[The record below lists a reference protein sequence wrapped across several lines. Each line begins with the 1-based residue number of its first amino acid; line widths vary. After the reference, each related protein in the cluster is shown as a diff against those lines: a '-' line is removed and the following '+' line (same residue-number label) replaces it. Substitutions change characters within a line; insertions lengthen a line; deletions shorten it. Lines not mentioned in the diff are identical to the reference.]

1 MERLISSGR
10 SNLTYEAGWAGGFK
24 GALASID
31 GLMVR
36 QPEKAPVAEGVTD
49 DLAWLL
55 NPRKSLKF
63 MSDTG
68 TVQAGEVE
76 ITRDQLLGQIAEIDG
91 NAPASDT
98 ASTPTSDNAAEEPTS
113 ETVNVEDKAKEEA
126 PEPQD
131 APEEP
136 SEEKPK
142 SKYTRA
148 KKSQERANKSWKE
161 VNAAKEELKAEQA
174 KLAEERQQ
182 LEAKKAD
189 AFSDIQQRK
198 EAAQFTPDD
207 YEQIAKEYREEGRDD
222 LAELALQ
229 KAQTA
234 RDTIQQQEVLN
245 AQRTV
250 MEQWE
255 ANLSQ
260 QVKDNPELKDQD
272 SELYQYTS
280 ELLDRKKILATYPEG
295 INDAVEAAKA
305 FLKAKKA
312 DDLEAEVNRLKKE
325 NEELNGK
332 LQLNGTTV
340 DQSGRL
346 ESFDDMTAERQRSE
360 LLKMVKDHDQRGA
373 VINL

>member
-1 MERLISSGR
+1 
-10 SNLTYEAGWAGGFK
+10 
-24 GALASID
+24 
-31 GLMVR
+31 
-36 QPEKAPVAEGVTD
+36 
-49 DLAWLL
+49 
-55 NPRKSLKF
+55 

-161 VNAAKEELKAEQA
+161 VNAAKDELKAEQA

-255 ANLSQ
+255 SNLSQ

-312 DDLEAEVNRLKKE
+312 DDLEAEVSRLKKE

>member
-1 MERLISSGR
+1 
-10 SNLTYEAGWAGGFK
+10 
-24 GALASID
+24 
-31 GLMVR
+31 
-36 QPEKAPVAEGVTD
+36 
-49 DLAWLL
+49 
-55 NPRKSLKF
+55 

-131 APEEP
+131 APQEP

-189 AFSDIQQRK
+189 AFSEIQQRK

-245 AQRTV
+245 AQRAV

-260 QVKDNPELKDQD
+260 QVKDNPELKNQD
-272 SELYQYTS
+272 SELYRYTS

>member
-1 MERLISSGR
+1 
-10 SNLTYEAGWAGGFK
+10 
-24 GALASID
+24 
-31 GLMVR
+31 
-36 QPEKAPVAEGVTD
+36 
-49 DLAWLL
+49 
-55 NPRKSLKF
+55 

-68 TVQAGEVE
+68 TVNAGEVE

-131 APEEP
+131 APQEP

-189 AFSDIQQRK
+189 AFSEIQQRK

-245 AQRTV
+245 AQRAV

-260 QVKDNPELKDQD
+260 QVKDNPELKDQN

-373 VINL
+373 AINL

>member
-1 MERLISSGR
+1 
-10 SNLTYEAGWAGGFK
+10 
-24 GALASID
+24 
-31 GLMVR
+31 
-36 QPEKAPVAEGVTD
+36 
-49 DLAWLL
+49 
-55 NPRKSLKF
+55 

-68 TVQAGEVE
+68 TVNAGEVE

-131 APEEP
+131 APQEP

-189 AFSDIQQRK
+189 AFSEIQQRK

-373 VINL
+373 AINL

>member
-1 MERLISSGR
+1 
-10 SNLTYEAGWAGGFK
+10 
-24 GALASID
+24 
-31 GLMVR
+31 
-36 QPEKAPVAEGVTD
+36 
-49 DLAWLL
+49 
-55 NPRKSLKF
+55 

-131 APEEP
+131 TPEEP

-161 VNAAKEELKAEQA
+161 VNAAKDELKAEQA

-255 ANLSQ
+255 SNLSQ
-260 QVKDNPELKDQD
+260 QVKDNPELKNQD
-272 SELYQYTS
+272 SELYKYTS

-325 NEELNGK
+325 NDELNGK

>member
-1 MERLISSGR
+1 
-10 SNLTYEAGWAGGFK
+10 
-24 GALASID
+24 
-31 GLMVR
+31 
-36 QPEKAPVAEGVTD
+36 
-49 DLAWLL
+49 
-55 NPRKSLKF
+55 

-68 TVQAGEVE
+68 TVNAGEVE
-76 ITRDQLLGQIAEIDG
+76 ITRDQLLGQISEIDG

-126 PEPQD
+126 TEPQD

-148 KKSQERANKSWKE
+148 KKSQDRANKSWKE

-189 AFSDIQQRK
+189 AFSEIQQRK

-255 ANLSQ
+255 SNLSQ

>member
-1 MERLISSGR
+1 
-10 SNLTYEAGWAGGFK
+10 
-24 GALASID
+24 
-31 GLMVR
+31 
-36 QPEKAPVAEGVTD
+36 
-49 DLAWLL
+49 
-55 NPRKSLKF
+55 

-161 VNAAKEELKAEQA
+161 VNAAKEELKAEQV

-189 AFSDIQQRK
+189 AFSEIQQRK

-260 QVKDNPELKDQD
+260 QVKDNPELKNQD

>member
-1 MERLISSGR
+1 
-10 SNLTYEAGWAGGFK
+10 
-24 GALASID
+24 
-31 GLMVR
+31 
-36 QPEKAPVAEGVTD
+36 
-49 DLAWLL
+49 
-55 NPRKSLKF
+55 

-76 ITRDQLLGQIAEIDG
+76 ITRDQLLGQLSEIDG

-113 ETVNVEDKAKEEA
+113 ETVNVEDKAKGEA
-126 PEPQD
+126 TEAQD

-148 KKSQERANKSWKE
+148 KKSQERASKSWKE

-255 ANLSQ
+255 SNLSQ
-260 QVKDNPELKDQD
+260 QVKDNPELKNQD
-272 SELYQYTS
+272 SELYKYTS

-332 LQLNGTTV
+332 LQINGTTV

-346 ESFDDMTAERQRSE
+346 ESFNDMTAERQRSE
-360 LLKMVKDHDQRGA
+360 LLKIVKDHDQRGA
-373 VINL
+373 AINL

>member
-1 MERLISSGR
+1 
-10 SNLTYEAGWAGGFK
+10 
-24 GALASID
+24 
-31 GLMVR
+31 
-36 QPEKAPVAEGVTD
+36 
-49 DLAWLL
+49 
-55 NPRKSLKF
+55 

-68 TVQAGEVE
+68 TVNAGEVE

-131 APEEP
+131 APQEP

-189 AFSDIQQRK
+189 AFSEIQQRK

-245 AQRTV
+245 AQRAV

-260 QVKDNPELKDQD
+260 QVKDNPELKNQD

-373 VINL
+373 AINL

>member
-1 MERLISSGR
+1 
-10 SNLTYEAGWAGGFK
+10 
-24 GALASID
+24 
-31 GLMVR
+31 
-36 QPEKAPVAEGVTD
+36 
-49 DLAWLL
+49 
-55 NPRKSLKF
+55 

-91 NAPASDT
+91 KAPASDT

-113 ETVNVEDKAKEEA
+113 ETVNVEDKAKEVA

-189 AFSDIQQRK
+189 AFSEIQQRK

>member
-1 MERLISSGR
+1 
-10 SNLTYEAGWAGGFK
+10 
-24 GALASID
+24 
-31 GLMVR
+31 
-36 QPEKAPVAEGVTD
+36 
-49 DLAWLL
+49 
-55 NPRKSLKF
+55 

-68 TVQAGEVE
+68 TVNAGEVE

-113 ETVNVEDKAKEEA
+113 ETVNVEDKAKEVA

-189 AFSDIQQRK
+189 AFSEIQQRK

>member
-1 MERLISSGR
+1 
-10 SNLTYEAGWAGGFK
+10 
-24 GALASID
+24 
-31 GLMVR
+31 
-36 QPEKAPVAEGVTD
+36 
-49 DLAWLL
+49 
-55 NPRKSLKF
+55 

-161 VNAAKEELKAEQA
+161 VNAAKEDLKAEQA

-255 ANLSQ
+255 SNLSQ

-346 ESFDDMTAERQRSE
+346 ESFNDMTAERQRSE
-360 LLKMVKDHDQRGA
+360 LLKLVNDHDQRGA
-373 VINL
+373 VITL

>member
-1 MERLISSGR
+1 
-10 SNLTYEAGWAGGFK
+10 
-24 GALASID
+24 
-31 GLMVR
+31 
-36 QPEKAPVAEGVTD
+36 
-49 DLAWLL
+49 
-55 NPRKSLKF
+55 

-68 TVQAGEVE
+68 TVNAGEVE
-76 ITRDQLLGQIAEIDG
+76 ITREQLLGQISEIDG

-98 ASTPTSDNAAEEPTS
+98 ASTPPSDTAAEEPTS
-113 ETVNVEDKAKEEA
+113 ETVNVEDQATQAA

-142 SKYTRA
+142 AKYTRA

-189 AFSDIQQRK
+189 AFSEIQQRK

-255 ANLSQ
+255 SNLSQ

-340 DQSGRL
+340 AQSGRL

-360 LLKMVKDHDQRGA
+360 LLKMVKDHDQLAA

>member
-1 MERLISSGR
+1 
-10 SNLTYEAGWAGGFK
+10 
-24 GALASID
+24 
-31 GLMVR
+31 
-36 QPEKAPVAEGVTD
+36 
-49 DLAWLL
+49 
-55 NPRKSLKF
+55 

-68 TVQAGEVE
+68 TVNAGEVE

-148 KKSQERANKSWKE
+148 KKSQDRANKSWKE

-189 AFSDIQQRK
+189 AFSEIQQRK

>member
-1 MERLISSGR
+1 
-10 SNLTYEAGWAGGFK
+10 
-24 GALASID
+24 
-31 GLMVR
+31 
-36 QPEKAPVAEGVTD
+36 
-49 DLAWLL
+49 
-55 NPRKSLKF
+55 

-68 TVQAGEVE
+68 TVNAGEVE

-131 APEEP
+131 APQEP

-189 AFSDIQQRK
+189 AFSEIQQRK

-245 AQRTV
+245 AQRAV

-260 QVKDNPELKDQD
+260 QVKDNPELKNQD

>member
-1 MERLISSGR
+1 
-10 SNLTYEAGWAGGFK
+10 
-24 GALASID
+24 
-31 GLMVR
+31 
-36 QPEKAPVAEGVTD
+36 
-49 DLAWLL
+49 
-55 NPRKSLKF
+55 

-222 LAELALQ
+222 LAELAIQ

-255 ANLSQ
+255 SNLSQ

-312 DDLEAEVNRLKKE
+312 DDLEVEVNRLKKE

-346 ESFDDMTAERQRSE
+346 ESFNNMTAERQRSE

>member
-1 MERLISSGR
+1 
-10 SNLTYEAGWAGGFK
+10 
-24 GALASID
+24 
-31 GLMVR
+31 
-36 QPEKAPVAEGVTD
+36 
-49 DLAWLL
+49 
-55 NPRKSLKF
+55 

-255 ANLSQ
+255 SNLSQ

>member
-1 MERLISSGR
+1 
-10 SNLTYEAGWAGGFK
+10 
-24 GALASID
+24 
-31 GLMVR
+31 
-36 QPEKAPVAEGVTD
+36 
-49 DLAWLL
+49 
-55 NPRKSLKF
+55 
-63 MSDTG
+63 MSDTV

-161 VNAAKEELKAEQA
+161 VNAAKEDLKAEQA

-255 ANLSQ
+255 SNLSQ

-346 ESFDDMTAERQRSE
+346 ESFNNMTAERQRSE

-373 VINL
+373 AINL

>member
-1 MERLISSGR
+1 M
-10 SNLTYEAGWAGGFK
+10 
-24 GALASID
+24 
-31 GLMVR
+31 
-36 QPEKAPVAEGVTD
+36 
-49 DLAWLL
+49 
-55 NPRKSLKF
+55 
-63 MSDTG
+63 
-68 TVQAGEVE
+68 
-76 ITRDQLLGQIAEIDG
+76 
-91 NAPASDT
+91 
-98 ASTPTSDNAAEEPTS
+98 
-113 ETVNVEDKAKEEA
+113 
-126 PEPQD
+126 
-131 APEEP
+131 
-136 SEEKPK
+136 
-142 SKYTRA
+142 
-148 KKSQERANKSWKE
+148 
-161 VNAAKEELKAEQA
+161 
-174 KLAEERQQ
+174 AEERQQ

-255 ANLSQ
+255 SNLSQ

>member
-1 MERLISSGR
+1 
-10 SNLTYEAGWAGGFK
+10 
-24 GALASID
+24 
-31 GLMVR
+31 
-36 QPEKAPVAEGVTD
+36 
-49 DLAWLL
+49 
-55 NPRKSLKF
+55 

-260 QVKDNPELKDQD
+260 QVKDNPELKNQD

-332 LQLNGTTV
+332 LQLNGTTA

>member
-1 MERLISSGR
+1 
-10 SNLTYEAGWAGGFK
+10 
-24 GALASID
+24 
-31 GLMVR
+31 
-36 QPEKAPVAEGVTD
+36 
-49 DLAWLL
+49 
-55 NPRKSLKF
+55 

-131 APEEP
+131 APQEP

-189 AFSDIQQRK
+189 AFSEIQQRK

-245 AQRTV
+245 AQRAV

-260 QVKDNPELKDQD
+260 QVKDNPELKNQD

>member
-1 MERLISSGR
+1 
-10 SNLTYEAGWAGGFK
+10 
-24 GALASID
+24 
-31 GLMVR
+31 
-36 QPEKAPVAEGVTD
+36 
-49 DLAWLL
+49 
-55 NPRKSLKF
+55 

-131 APEEP
+131 APQEP

-189 AFSDIQQRK
+189 AFSEIQQRK

-245 AQRTV
+245 AQRAV

-260 QVKDNPELKDQD
+260 QVKDNPELKDQN

>member
-1 MERLISSGR
+1 
-10 SNLTYEAGWAGGFK
+10 
-24 GALASID
+24 
-31 GLMVR
+31 
-36 QPEKAPVAEGVTD
+36 
-49 DLAWLL
+49 
-55 NPRKSLKF
+55 

-68 TVQAGEVE
+68 TVHAGEVE
-76 ITRDQLLGQIAEIDG
+76 ITREQLLGQIAEIDG

-113 ETVNVEDKAKEEA
+113 ETVNVEDKAKEAA

>member
-1 MERLISSGR
+1 
-10 SNLTYEAGWAGGFK
+10 
-24 GALASID
+24 
-31 GLMVR
+31 
-36 QPEKAPVAEGVTD
+36 
-49 DLAWLL
+49 
-55 NPRKSLKF
+55 

-68 TVQAGEVE
+68 TVNAGEVE

-131 APEEP
+131 APQEP

-189 AFSDIQQRK
+189 AFSEIQQRK

-260 QVKDNPELKDQD
+260 QVKDNPELKDQN

-373 VINL
+373 AINL

>member
-1 MERLISSGR
+1 
-10 SNLTYEAGWAGGFK
+10 
-24 GALASID
+24 
-31 GLMVR
+31 
-36 QPEKAPVAEGVTD
+36 
-49 DLAWLL
+49 
-55 NPRKSLKF
+55 
-63 MSDTG
+63 MSETE

-76 ITRDQLLGQIAEIDG
+76 ITREQLLGQIAEIDG

-113 ETVNVEDKAKEEA
+113 ETVNVDDKPKEEA
-126 PEPQD
+126 PEPKEQV
-131 APEEP
+131 EP
-136 SEEKPK
+136 SEEQPK
-142 SKYTRA
+142 SKYSRA
-148 KKSQERANKSWKE
+148 KKAQDRANKSWKE
-161 VNAAKEELKAEQA
+161 VNAAKEELKQQQA
-174 KLAEERQQ
+174 KLAADRQE
-182 LEAKKAD
+182 LEAKKTD

-207 YEQIAKEYREEGRDD
+207 YEQIAQEYREEGRDD

-229 KAQTA
+229 KAKTA
-234 RDTIQQQEVLN
+234 KETIQQQEVLN

-260 QVKDNPELKDQD
+260 QVKDNPSLQDQD
-272 SELYQYTS
+272 SELYKFTS

-295 INDAVEAAKA
+295 INDAVEAAKQ
-305 FLKAKKA
+305 FIKAKRV
-312 DDLEAEVNRLKKE
+312 DDLEAENSKLAQQV
-325 NEELNGK
+325 EELNGK
-332 LQLNGTTV
+332 LQINGTTV

-346 ESFDDMTAERQRSE
+346 ESFSNMSSDKQRDE

>member
-1 MERLISSGR
+1 
-10 SNLTYEAGWAGGFK
+10 
-24 GALASID
+24 
-31 GLMVR
+31 
-36 QPEKAPVAEGVTD
+36 
-49 DLAWLL
+49 
-55 NPRKSLKF
+55 

-161 VNAAKEELKAEQA
+161 VNAAKEDLKAEQA

-189 AFSDIQQRK
+189 AFSEIQQRK

-255 ANLSQ
+255 SNLSQ